1 MHVWKIGLKIEDDD
15 DDDDDEGLS
24 IEITISLWNSLFDVH
39 Q

>member
-15 DDDDDEGLS
+15 DDDDDVLS

-39 Q
+39 K